1 MPLQKANL
9 PLQTQLMKGKHTV
22 KKVASWRG
30 SASVHCQQVRPAPA
44 CPRKKKNEEEE
55 EREKE

>member
-1 MPLQKANL
+1 
-9 PLQTQLMKGKHTV
+9 MKGKHTV